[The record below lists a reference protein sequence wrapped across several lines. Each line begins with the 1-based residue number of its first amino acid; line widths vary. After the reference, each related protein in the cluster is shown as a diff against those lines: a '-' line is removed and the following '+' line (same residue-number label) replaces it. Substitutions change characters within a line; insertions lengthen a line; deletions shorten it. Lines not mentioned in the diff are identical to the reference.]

1 MVVLTTCYTGGMK
14 FAIVV
19 AYGLDRAIGAN
30 GDLPWKRALPADLA
44 HFKRLTTGGCV
55 IMGRKTFES
64 IGSKPLPDR
73 ENIVISS
80 RPTGV
85 KGVLTAV
92 NFSSAL
98 ALTRYDTFI
107 IGGAQVYAEALEHP
121 DITTIYATEVQAE
134 SPEAD
139 TFFPPLD
146 HQKWQEVSRQ
156 HHLADDKNAY
166 DFDFVEYRRIT
177 PQSAL

>member
-1 MVVLTTCYTGGMK
+1 MK
-14 FAIVV
+14 RSIIV
-19 AYGLDRAIGAN
+19 AYGEDRAIGAN
-30 GDLPWKRALPADLA
+30 GDLPWGRALPADLA
-44 HFKRLTTGGCV
+44 NFKRLTSGGCV

-64 IGSKPLPDR
+64 IGSKQLPDR

-98 ALTRYDTFI
+98 ALCRYDTFV
-107 IGGAQVYAEALEHP
+107 IGGAQVYREALNSPE
-121 DITTIYATEVQAE
+121 ITTIYATEVQAE
-134 SPEAD
+134 FPEAD

-146 HQKWQEVSRQ
+146 QQKWQEISRQ
-156 HHLADDKNAY
+156 HHSADDKNAY
-166 DFDFVEYRRIT
+166 AFDFVEYRRV
-177 PQSAL
+177 ALDI